1 MWVTHTLF
9 CVTHARCRF
18 EFDMLSREL
27 SEGNHS
33 LEKRY
38 PTRLERNC
46 GSCGAAGESGA
57 AGVGHSLEKRYQ
69 TKASLKDYVLLI
81 DC

>member
-1 MWVTHTLF
+1 MWVTHALF

-27 SEGNHS
+27 PEGNHS

-38 PTRLERNC
+38 QTRFWR
-46 GSCGAAGESGA
+46 GTAGAAGDAGA

-69 TKASLKDYVLLI
+69 TRFPLKDYVLLI